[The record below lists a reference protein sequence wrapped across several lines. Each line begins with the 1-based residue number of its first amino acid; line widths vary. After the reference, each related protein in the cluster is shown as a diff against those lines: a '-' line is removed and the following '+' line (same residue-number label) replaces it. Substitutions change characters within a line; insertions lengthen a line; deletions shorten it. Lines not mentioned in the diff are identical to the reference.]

1 MTTTEIKQDLK
12 IIYDRECDRIYRIAM
27 VYLRN
32 VCDAEDAVQAVFV
45 KLLEKP
51 QCFEDEEHEKAWFI
65 LVTKNYCRD
74 ILRSSWRKRID
85 LGDIPERASE
95 DAMESDVLI
104 HMMKLPV
111 KYREVLYLY
120 YYEGYATAEIAE
132 FLQVPNGTVRTRLAR
147 GREQLKKILKE
158 AE

>member
-65 LVTKNYCRD
+65 LVTKITAGYIAVIVEKTD
-74 ILRSSWRKRID
+74 RSGGYTGACIGGCDGKRCTYPYD
-85 LGDIPERASE
+85 EASRE
-95 DAMESDVLI
+95 ISGGAVSVL
-104 HMMKLPV
+104 L
-111 KYREVLYLY
+111 
-120 YYEGYATAEIAE
+120 
-132 FLQVPNGTVRTRLAR
+132 
-147 GREQLKKILKE
+147 
-158 AE
+158 

>member
-65 LVTKNYCRD
+65 LVTKNYCR
-74 ILRSSWRKRID
+74 IYCGHRGENGSIWGIYRSVHRRK
-85 LGDIPERASE
+85 
-95 DAMESDVLI
+95 
-104 HMMKLPV
+104 
-111 KYREVLYLY
+111 
-120 YYEGYATAEIAE
+120 
-132 FLQVPNGTVRTRLAR
+132 
-147 GREQLKKILKE
+147 
-158 AE
+158 

>member
-1 MTTTEIKQDLK
+1 MITTEIKQDLK

-74 ILRSSWRKRID
+74 ILRHRGENGSIWGIYRSVHRRKRWK
-85 LGDIPERASE
+85 
-95 DAMESDVLI
+95 AM
-104 HMMKLPV
+104 
-111 KYREVLYLY
+111 YLS
-120 YYEGYATAEIAE
+120 I
-132 FLQVPNGTVRTRLAR
+132 
-147 GREQLKKILKE
+147 
-158 AE
+158 

>member
-65 LVTKNYCRD
+65 LVTKN
-74 ILRSSWRKRID
+74 
-85 LGDIPERASE
+85 
-95 DAMESDVLI
+95 
-104 HMMKLPV
+104 
-111 KYREVLYLY
+111 
-120 YYEGYATAEIAE
+120 
-132 FLQVPNGTVRTRLAR
+132 
-147 GREQLKKILKE
+147 
-158 AE
+158 